1 MDNNILPESENV
13 LRKNTVVKGL
23 YKLEVSPKISDK
35 KYLFKIMEFER
46 ERSYLRDFKLV
57 RVIHHKKINV
67 GVLDNKIVAF
77 KDFILPSSIKDKDNK
92 SWTKKLSS
100 QNDKTIFRGKT
111 GDTLIISFDNI
122 QNFKNPY
129 LVLRSNLR
137 ADCSRVDEI
146 GQKLEK
152 TSSEKELLNVLRDI
166 SVASLA
172 VAKSLDPKKAL
183 AAYPCKLCVNI
194 SLLYKDENREKLIEI
209 VHPRE
214 KLSLGIVDIFKNVKK
229 KQKSLLLKM
238 EWTRPHNISFIG
250 LADAS
255 SMTAS
260 TIKRDVIS
268 LSGLNHSE
276 NKNITK
282 EDLKDKKV
290 ELSPGQYVKLEFATM
305 EKKINSNEKTSFFLS
320 SEGYYIPI

>member
-1 MDNNILPESENV
+1 
-13 LRKNTVVKGL
+13 
-23 YKLEVSPKISDK
+23 
-35 KYLFKIMEFER
+35 
-46 ERSYLRDFKLV
+46 
-57 RVIHHKKINV
+57 
-67 GVLDNKIVAF
+67 
-77 KDFILPSSIKDKDNK
+77 
-92 SWTKKLSS
+92 
-100 QNDKTIFRGKT
+100 
-111 GDTLIISFDNI
+111 
-122 QNFKNPY
+122 
-129 LVLRSNLR
+129 
-137 ADCSRVDEI
+137 
-146 GQKLEK
+146 
-152 TSSEKELLNVLRDI
+152 
-166 SVASLA
+166 
-172 VAKSLDPKKAL
+172 
-183 AAYPCKLCVNI
+183 
-194 SLLYKDENREKLIEI
+194 
-209 VHPRE
+209 
-214 KLSLGIVDIFKNVKK
+214 
-229 KQKSLLLKM
+229 M